1 MCASPPK
8 PKNKIPIEIKPPEL
22 QLGVENPAADQ
33 RLRMRR
39 GRNQLRT
46 DLGLS
51 IPTLPAAGLNI
62 APE

>member
-1 MCASPPK
+1 MCATPPK
-8 PKNKIPIEIKPPEL
+8 PKNKVPIEIKPPEL
-22 QLGVENPAADQ
+22 SLGTDNAAADT

-39 GRNQLRT
+39 GRNQLRS

-51 IPTLPAAGLNI
+51 IPLPAAGLNI

>member
-1 MCASPPK
+1 MCATPPK
-8 PKNKIPIEIKPPEL
+8 PKNKVPVEVRAPEI
-22 QLGVENPAADQ
+22 QLGSDNPAALD

-51 IPTLPAAGLNI
+51 IPTLPASGLNVSG
-62 APE
+62 